1 MTKPPTTTTTTTAVT
16 ETVVKNEV
24 IPPPVAVPVATPP
37 PVAVTPAPAPVAEIV
52 QPAPAAVEPPI
63 KRVISREGILRRA
76 RNIQAPTY
84 YSLEN
89 VNSGQ
94 IINYLDPAPLKT
106 PITALVGI
114 KVLVTGEE
122 IVDPRWP
129 NMPIIVT
136 ENLRLV
142 P

>member
-1 MTKPPTTTTTTTAVT
+1 MNCQCRLLNFFCEIIRQIGRREIAPTPVS
-16 ETVVKNEV
+16 ET
-24 IPPPVAVPVATPP
+24 
-37 PVAVTPAPAPVAEIV
+37 V
-52 QPAPAAVEPPI
+52 QPAAIVNEPPI

-84 YSLEN
+84 YSLEE

-94 IINYLDPAPLKT
+94 IVNYLDPAPLKT
-106 PITALVGI
+106 PISALVGI
-114 KVLVTGEE
+114 KILVTGEE